1 MKEYSAYL
9 LDFDGTLF
17 DTLDSLVGVYQTAFR
32 EIGRDCTK
40 EDVSF
45 YMHMSLSETCD
56 YLHIDDPKIRQIFYK
71 KTAEAL
77 DYPEYLDQIHIYPD
91 VIPTIK
97 ALLKKHKKVGIVSGN
112 TENHISLVLARF
124 NIKTLFSFYVGNSP
138 ARKPK
143 PSADPINYA
152 RTFIP
157 AYGPKEI
164 VYVGDSLQDPE
175 TAKNA
180 GVDGIL
186 LERNKEYPS
195 YSGKKIASLK
205 ELLS

>member
-40 EDVSF
+40 DDVSF

-56 YLHIDDPKIRQIFYK
+56 YLHIDDPKLREIFFK
-71 KTAEAL
+71 KVSEAL
-77 DYPEYLDQIHIYPD
+77 DYPEYVEQIHIYPD
-91 VIPTIK
+91 VITTVK
-97 ALLKKHKKVGIVSGN
+97 ALLKKKKKVGIVSGN
-112 TENHISLVLARF
+112 TEAHISLVLSRF
-124 NIKTLFSFYVGNSP
+124 NIKSLFSFYVGNSP
-138 ARKPK
+138 TRKPK

-152 RTFIP
+152 RTFLP
-157 AYGPKEI
+157 ALSPKEI

-175 TAKNA
+175 TAKAA

-186 LERNKEYPS
+186 LERQKEYPN
-195 YSGKKIASLK
+195 YRGVKIASLK

>member
-1 MKEYSAYL
+1 MKDYAAYL

-40 EDVSF
+40 DDVSF

-56 YLHIDDPKIRQIFYK
+56 YLHIDDPKIREIFFK
-71 KTAEAL
+71 KVAEAL
-77 DYPEYLDQIHIYPD
+77 DYPEYVAQIHIYPD
-91 VIPTIK
+91 AIPTIK
-97 ALLKKHKKVGIVSGN
+97 ALLKRKKKVAIVSGN
-112 TENHISLVLARF
+112 TEKHIDLVLARF
-124 NIKTLFSFYVGNSP
+124 EIKSLFSFYVGNSP
-138 ARKPK
+138 TRKPK

-152 RTFIP
+152 RTFLP
-157 AYGPKEI
+157 LVEPKAI

-195 YSGKKIASLK
+195 YHGVKIASLK
-205 ELLS
+205 DLLS